1 MLIVDAD
8 VHISPVEEKGYISAE
23 EAIRRM
29 DEAGVERALCWL
41 QPPFIRE
48 TDAGNE
54 YVFQATRRWP
64 RRIIGFGWANPRLG
78 VEQAK
83 DTVKKCIEEYG
94 FAGVKMNGAQDDY
107 VIDDPA
113 LAMPVIETIVATG
126 KAPAFHSGAD
136 APENTHPFRVGKI
149 AAAFPE
155 TKILMVH
162 MGGVGWDNLS
172 RSAVEMALEHPNLF
186 LIGSAVRSYPILN
199 AIETLG
205 PKRLCFGSDT
215 PFEPM
220 DVEVAKYKALLS
232 HLPQSAQEQIFG
244 RNILRI
250 LELKADQE

>member
-8 VHISPVEEKGYISAE
+8 VHISPVKEKGYISAE

-29 DEAGVERALCWL
+29 DRAGVERALCWL
-41 QPPFIRE
+41 QPPYIRE
-48 TDAGNE
+48 TDKANK

-64 RRIIGFGWANPRLG
+64 KRIIGFGWANPRLG
-78 VEQAK
+78 VEHAR

-94 FAGVKMNGAQDDY
+94 FAGVKLNGAQDDY
-107 VIDDPA
+107 VIDDPE
-113 LAMPVIETIVATG
+113 LAMPVVEAVVAAG
-126 KAPAFHSGAD
+126 KVLAFHTGAD
-136 APENTHPFRVGKI
+136 APENTHPFRVAKI

-162 MGGVGWDNLS
+162 MGGVGWRNLT
-172 RSAVEMALEHPNLF
+172 RSAVEVALEHPNLF

-199 AIETLG
+199 AIEALG

-220 DVEVAKYKALLS
+220 YVEVARYKALLS
-232 HLPQSAQEQIFG
+232 DLAQPAQEQIFG
-244 RNILRI
+244 RNILHI
-250 LELKADQE
+250 LGLEGGQE